1 MTMSSLFLPMLV
13 NAALL
18 VGEQSFMY
26 VAHAQRHAAFGYMVH
41 LRNGTET
48 ASVNTVGSATV
59 HTLST
64 SIYLQKA
71 EFHKLTR

>member
-1 MTMSSLFLPMLV
+1 MSPLFLPMLV

-18 VGEQSFMY
+18 VGEQLFIY

-64 SIYLQKA
+64 SIHLQKA
-71 EFHKLTR
+71 EFRKLTR